1 MIRAELSPEL
11 LRRLTLTSA
20 VLGPDEFLAHG
31 VLDQVVAADELEAR
45 ALATVATLAS
55 QPAFAAVKQQ
65 LRAPMLE
72 RLERLAASG
81 DDPMVRMFN
90 EV

>member
-1 MIRAELSPEL
+1 M
-11 LRRLTLTSA
+11 TSA
-20 VLGPDEFLAHG
+20 VLGPDEFLARG
-31 VLDQVVAADELEAR
+31 VFDQIVAVDELEAR

-65 LRAPMLE
+65 LRAPTLE
-72 RLERLAASG
+72 RLERLAMSG
-81 DDPMVRMFN
+81 DDPMVRMFD

>member
-1 MIRAELSPEL
+1 MACLIRLS
-11 LRRLTLTSA
+11 RRTNWR
-20 VLGPDEFLAHG
+20 
-31 VLDQVVAADELEAR
+31 R